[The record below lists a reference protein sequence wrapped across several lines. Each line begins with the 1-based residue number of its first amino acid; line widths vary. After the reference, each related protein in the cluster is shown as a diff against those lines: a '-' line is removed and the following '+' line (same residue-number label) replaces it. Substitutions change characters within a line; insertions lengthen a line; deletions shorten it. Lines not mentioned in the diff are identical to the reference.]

1 MKEQE
6 ELTHD
11 EEVSIMLGLQAEVA
25 ILNHKKKGGG
35 QITRHDIS
43 RLREI
48 SEEILFIEKAFNH
61 YPEVK
66 TPLLVKIKNLLL
78 DEIK

>member
-1 MKEQE
+1 MKKEM
-6 ELTHD
+6 THD
-11 EEVSIMLGLQAEVA
+11 EQSSRMFSLQAEVA
-25 ILNHKKKGGG
+25 VINHKKKGGG

-48 SEEILFIEKAFNH
+48 SEEIPNLSKAFNH

-66 TPLLVKIKNLLL
+66 VALMVAIKNLLL
-78 DEIK
+78 DELK